1 MKWLL
6 VSDNNS
12 YASSLSRLL
21 QEKFPASEIFV
32 KAAGDSIEFG
42 FDFLC
47 GITHAAFFCPLN
59 KNTSISYAVGF
70 LLGQNS
76 RIYTTDTEI
85 SPGMLESAL
94 IQSFSGA
101 EELISFVSDSSE
113 SILQEQ
119 LEEDSYDYLFEN
131 GFPFDGDNFAHHI
144 EIWNEDICQCY
155 IDAGMDANISDSD
168 GTPML
173 NIAARADNLEA
184 VKWLVSC
191 GARLDS
197 VSKDRGYTAIMDSV
211 WRGNSEMT
219 HFFIEKGA
227 DLNTVSK
234 DGQTILVLAV
244 GADKTEIVKML
255 AENGAN
261 PDIKDGMGM
270 SAYDYAVLFK
280 KTEIL
285 SILEKFHKEQ

>member
-12 YASSLSRLL
+12 YVSSLSRLL

-32 KAAGDSIEFG
+32 KSERDSRGFG

-59 KNTSISYAVGF
+59 KNASVLYAVGF

-76 RIYTTDTEI
+76 KIYTTDTDI